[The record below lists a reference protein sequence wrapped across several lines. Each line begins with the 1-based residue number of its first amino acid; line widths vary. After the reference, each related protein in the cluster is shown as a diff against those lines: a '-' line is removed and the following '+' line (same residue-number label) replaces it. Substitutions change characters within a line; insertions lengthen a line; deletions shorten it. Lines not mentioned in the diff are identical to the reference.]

1 MKPIETLRTSGAIAI
16 AVALG
21 MLAITRA
28 DTRVLELTAAGH
40 TVVPGATA
48 TTQTRP
54 TREILDLGKGREYR
68 GRVVDGRPHGEGTLT
83 WWRSGARFTGQ
94 WANGA
99 RHGHG
104 SDRDRE
110 GGVYVGE
117 YRDGKRAGHGRFT
130 WPNERTYEGAWRAW
144 MRHGEGVETGADGVT
159 RRCTWRWGNLVP
171 GSCSPAG

>member
-1 MKPIETLRTSGAIAI
+1 MKTIETLRTAGAIAI
-16 AVALG
+16 AVTLG

-28 DTRVLELTAAGH
+28 DAPAVPALALAAAGH
-40 TVVPGATA
+40 TVVPDATL
-48 TTQTRP
+48 
-54 TREILDLGKGREYR
+54 EILYLGKEREYR
-68 GRVVDGRPHGEGTLT
+68 GWVVDGRPHGEGTFT

-99 RHGHG
+99 RHGTG
-104 SDRDRE
+104 SYRE

-130 WPNERTYEGAWRAW
+130 WPNERTDEGAWRAW

-171 GSCSPAG
+171 GSCSPAQ